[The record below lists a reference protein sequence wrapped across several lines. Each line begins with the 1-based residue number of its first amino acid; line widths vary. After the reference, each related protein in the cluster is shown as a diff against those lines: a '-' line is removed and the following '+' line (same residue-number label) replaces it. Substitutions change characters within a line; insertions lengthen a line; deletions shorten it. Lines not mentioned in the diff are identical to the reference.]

1 MTIQFEWDRDKAD
14 ANVQKHGVSFD
25 EATTVFADP
34 LARIF
39 ADEDHSESERREII
53 IGNSIFRRLLL
64 VNFVERVVDVI
75 RIISARQATRKERQD
90 YEENRDF

>member
-1 MTIQFEWDRDKAD
+1 MSIRFEWDRDKAD
-14 ANVQKHGVSFD
+14 TNLQKHGVSFD

-39 ADEDHSESERREII
+39 SDEDHSASERREII

-64 VNFVERVVDVI
+64 VSFVERIVDVI
-75 RIISARQATRKERQD
+75 RIISARPATRKERQD
-90 YEENRDF
+90 YEENRDI